1 MAAERTGELEFGLE
15 EVVVPERA
23 EEAPTVGIG
32 PINREAVGEL
42 GGHIARHN
50 GFGEGEI
57 ARNEFGPSCETVE
70 RSRGEFGVRF
80 LAGELVDGGGDKL
93 VGVAGE
99 NGIVGEELSVCS
111 NGGEL
116 SGGDGEINGERE
128 ELGGEREEGLI
139 GCEGEINVRRVDVAV
154 RPSGETSRE
163 RPSGNVLEPSVHETR
178 RERDKC
184 GNNGQGE
191 LSKMGDPLQKDVL
204 GASRFGGFDP
214 MDDRDFGGFNDFGE
228 EVSYVYDCE
237 NVDEDYI
244 SDPEGELGE
253 NGGLGRLMMENG
265 FGNLVVS
272 GRDTGA
278 RGAVGTRPVSRIEER
293 RTGDCSAVREYCVR
307 RNIAISQLTVGAI
320 RNAIGL
326 AILGAEC
333 GIEIDTDFFEE
344 ATTFSRVKESPGS
357 YYASAKAKHKI
368 VSGAVSKIHGWQRR
382 YFFVKLSE
390 FSVENLDT
398 VFVDDWTMSPEPVF
412 RVRDFPPGFLDNI
425 ARIRELGA
433 LHWPT
438 GSFPETR
445 QTRLRMGKII
455 LQLPRFVD
463 EFGENPD
470 LMNGVEPSPVVTEAR
485 LDVENGGDESLGR
498 GSATESATGDVVV
511 DRSEKRLVAE
521 DKGTDGDVVHRSA
534 LPSLGG
540 STPSKKRTSRDD
552 AEKGSF
558 KVPKTP
564 RRETTVRGAVDH
576 GFSYQYK
583 AKDIAFTQYATA
595 CADLVSSIRG
605 ASDDF
610 SSVDRSVEREF
621 FKDWAQKTFDWS
633 GKPVFSFLGCKAKVS
648 ATRLATESA
657 EREASQK
664 LAKELTVERERSATL
679 EKRSATLEKR
689 SSELFKQVS
698 SIQSSLDETRMQLEA
713 LDKRFASEGA
723 RLRKSRIE
731 HVAAE
736 RKKSD
741 SVSRNWLRKRWLFP
755 RRTLDNGVR
764 QLEVADLLPG
774 DLDPFE
780 EVEAGAV
787 GAQLGV
793 VPETTGEDA
802 GDVTP
807 ADH

>member
-1 MAAERTGELEFGLE
+1 MF
-15 EVVVPERA
+15 
-23 EEAPTVGIG
+23 
-32 PINREAVGEL
+32 
-42 GGHIARHN
+42 
-50 GFGEGEI
+50 
-57 ARNEFGPSCETVE
+57 
-70 RSRGEFGVRF
+70 
-80 LAGELVDGGGDKL
+80 
-93 VGVAGE
+93 
-99 NGIVGEELSVCS
+99 
-111 NGGEL
+111 
-116 SGGDGEINGERE
+116 
-128 ELGGEREEGLI
+128 
-139 GCEGEINVRRVDVAV
+139 
-154 RPSGETSRE
+154 
-163 RPSGNVLEPSVHETR
+163 
-178 RERDKC
+178 
-184 GNNGQGE
+184 
-191 LSKMGDPLQKDVL
+191 
-204 GASRFGGFDP
+204 
-214 MDDRDFGGFNDFGE
+214 
-228 EVSYVYDCE
+228 
-237 NVDEDYI
+237 
-244 SDPEGELGE
+244 
-253 NGGLGRLMMENG
+253 
-265 FGNLVVS
+265 
-272 GRDTGA
+272 
-278 RGAVGTRPVSRIEER
+278 
-293 RTGDCSAVREYCVR
+293 YCAR

-382 YFFVKLSE
+382 YFFMKLSE

-455 LQLPRFVD
+455 PQLPRFVD

-511 DRSEKRLVAE
+511 DRSEKRPVAE

-552 AEKGSF
+552 AEKGTF

-583 AKDIAFTQYATA
+583 AKDIAFTQNATA
-595 CADLVSSIRG
+595 CADLVSRIRG

-610 SSVDRSVEREF
+610 SSVDRSVEREL
-621 FKDWAQKTFDWS
+621 FKEWAQKTCQSIGAGNRFS
-633 GKPVFSFLGCKAKVS
+633 SFLGCKAKVS

-679 EKRSATLEKR
+679 EKRS
-689 SSELFKQVS
+689 SELFEQVS
-698 SIQSSLDETRMQLEA
+698 SIQSFLDETRMQLEA

-741 SVSRNWLRKRWLFP
+741 RYLARIDRMRRHIIDTNAARTSLLTLSQVTGTLSVSRNWLRKRWLFP
-755 RRTLDNGVR
+755 RRHSVSLRCESELWTM
-764 QLEVADLLPG
+764 EF
-774 DLDPFE
+774 DPFE

-793 VPETTGEDA
+793 VPETTGEDG

>member
-23 EEAPTVGIG
+23 EEAPTVGIS

-50 GFGEGEI
+50 GFGEGEV
-57 ARNEFGPSCETVE
+57 ARTEFGPSCETVE
-70 RSRGEFGVRF
+70 RSRGEFDVRF
-80 LAGELVDGGGDKL
+80 LAGELVDGDGDEL

-99 NGIVGEELSVCS
+99 NGIVGEELGVCS

-128 ELGGEREEGLI
+128 ELGGEREGLV
-139 GCEGEINVRRVDVAV
+139 GCEGEIGVRRVDVAV

-163 RPSGNVLEPSVHETR
+163 RPNGDVLEPSVHETR

-191 LSKMGDPLQKDVL
+191 LSKMGDPLQRDVL
-204 GASRFGGFDP
+204 GASRVASAPSPARFGKGKNLDAILNAEFGGFDP

-265 FGNLVVS
+265 FDNLVVS

-293 RTGDCSAVREYCVR
+293 RTGDCSAVRGRQIVLGLRASYFERVVAPLDHGSSLCDDQSLADMLILCNAPREIELLKPDSLQRPWTPPEGYICLYEAYFTRCGLLFPLPNFLTEYCAR

-368 VSGAVSKIHGWQRR
+368 VSGAVSKIHGWKRR

-398 VFVDDWTMSPEPVF
+398 VFVDDWTMSPGRLCFVVTL
-412 RVRDFPPGFLDNI
+412 RVSFLHRSNLFLFLLQNRFFEFAISLPGF
-425 ARIRELGA
+425 
-433 LHWPT
+433 
-438 GSFPETR
+438 S
-445 QTRLRMGKII
+445 II
-455 LQLPRFVD
+455 LRESESWVLCIGRPVRFQ
-463 EFGENPD
+463 
-470 LMNGVEPSPVVTEAR
+470 R
-485 LDVENGGDESLGR
+485 L
-498 GSATESATGDVVV
+498 
-511 DRSEKRLVAE
+511 
-521 DKGTDGDVVHRSA
+521 
-534 LPSLGG
+534 
-540 STPSKKRTSRDD
+540 
-552 AEKGSF
+552 
-558 KVPKTP
+558 
-564 RRETTVRGAVDH
+564 
-576 GFSYQYK
+576 
-583 AKDIAFTQYATA
+583 AK
-595 CADLVSSIRG
+595 LVSFFFEFFFFFLRHFLS
-605 ASDDF
+605 F
-610 SSVDRSVEREF
+610 SSLS
-621 FKDWAQKTFDWS
+621 
-633 GKPVFSFLGCKAKVS
+633 C
-648 ATRLATESA
+648 
-657 EREASQK
+657 
-664 LAKELTVERERSATL
+664 
-679 EKRSATLEKR
+679 
-689 SSELFKQVS
+689 
-698 SIQSSLDETRMQLEA
+698 M
-713 LDKRFASEGA
+713 FAN
-723 RLRKSRIE
+723 
-731 HVAAE
+731 HQ
-736 RKKSD
+736 
-741 SVSRNWLRKRWLFP
+741 RNC
-755 RRTLDNGVR
+755 
-764 QLEVADLLPG
+764 LL
-774 DLDPFE
+774 
-780 EVEAGAV
+780 
-787 GAQLGV
+787 
-793 VPETTGEDA
+793 
-802 GDVTP
+802 
-807 ADH
+807 